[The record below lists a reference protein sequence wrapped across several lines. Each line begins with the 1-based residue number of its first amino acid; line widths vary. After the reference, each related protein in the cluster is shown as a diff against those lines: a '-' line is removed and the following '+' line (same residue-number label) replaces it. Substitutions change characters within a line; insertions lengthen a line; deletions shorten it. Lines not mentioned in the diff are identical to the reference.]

1 MSAFLIIAGS
11 TTLAFALYYGYM
23 ISTEVIRLSKRG
35 EERQTETITVQGAE
49 DERPHESGTIVTR
62 TVTATDDGSYSIGV
76 PEPSSPEV
84 PKEDTPEE
92 PPVDPFAD
100 ALASTMN
107 MDDEEE
113 LQNASDSPAVPET
126 AMSSE
131 ATEEQPEDIAEESF
145 PEDDFPRDDEDNEYY
160 VYDGETKEAS
170 NASLERIRVVF
181 ETAEGLDTAYQ
192 GELSAEEA
200 LATLLS
206 GDEESNI
213 EKRANYEH
221 L

>member
-35 EERQTETITVQGAE
+35 EEKQTETITVQGAE
-49 DERPHESGTIVTR
+49 DDRSQESGTIVTR

-76 PEPSSPEV
+76 PEPQSSEAPI
-84 PKEDTPEE
+84 EDNPEE
-92 PPVDPFAD
+92 PPVDPFAA

-113 LQNASDSPAVPET
+113 LPNASDSPAVPAT

-145 PEDDFPRDDEDNEYY
+145 PEDDEYNEYY
-160 VYDGETKEAS
+160 VYDGETREAS

-192 GELSAEEA
+192 GEQSAEEA
-200 LATLLS
+200 LASLLS

>member
-1 MSAFLIIAGS
+1 MVG
-11 TTLAFALYYGYM
+11 GK
-23 ISTEVIRLSKRG
+23 VGIRLSKRG

-49 DERPHESGTIVTR
+49 EDRPQESGTIVTR

-76 PEPSSPEV
+76 PEPPSTEV
-84 PKEDTPEE
+84 PIEDTPED

-107 MDDEEE
+107 MDDEDE
-113 LQNASDSPAVPET
+113 LQNASDSPAGTET

-131 ATEEQPEDIAEESF
+131 ATEEEQLEDIAEESL
-145 PEDDFPRDDEDNEYY
+145 PEDDEENEYY

-181 ETAEGLDTAYQ
+181 ETAEELDTAYQ
-192 GELSAEEA
+192 GEQSAEEA
-200 LATLLS
+200 LASLLI